1 MQAVNILETC
11 QFIWKISSSSENNKN
26 RSLLKVMSECVCFR
40 FSGPSPTSL
49 RNLTSVLPLD
59 LICSFSYFKFIT
71 FWKILKTFHASHTP
85 KKQKG
90 TCLTEPF
97 PPSAVFQ
104 NSHFQQHGFKMKFVF
119 CFCLTRL
126 KYKIVW
132 YSILQ

>member
-1 MQAVNILETC
+1 MCL
-11 QFIWKISSSSENNKN
+11 
-26 RSLLKVMSECVCFR
+26 
-40 FSGPSPTSL
+40 FSFLWPLPHITV
-49 RNLTSVLPLD
+49 RNLASVLPLD

-71 FWKILKTFHASHTP
+71 FWKILKTFHASHAP

-104 NSHFQQHGFKMKFVF
+104 NSDSQAYFFVFQYFHFLFFIDAYFQQRSFKTEFVF

-126 KYKIVW
+126 KCKIVC
-132 YSILQ
+132 YSIVQYTVVHV